1 MISVE
6 QLLTDCIESCFLGCV
21 QIREVRSKGISSVR
35 SKIEGDARSAL
46 TEADV
51 KAQAVVLGSLR
62 KTYGVRLNVVGE
74 EDGNED
80 ATPKE
85 SETYSCLLQNAET
98 VRLICNN
105 KGEAKSVSA
114 LRKGDE
120 VLIKISKQ
128 ARHTGIAIDE
138 DTWCER

>member
-1 MISVE
+1 MSNSSEMMISVE

-51 KAQAVVLGSLR
+51 KAQAVVIGSLR
-62 KTYGVRLNVVGE
+62 KTYGARLNVVGE

-80 ATPKE
+80 ATP
-85 SETYSCLLQNAET
+85 SEREM
-98 VRLICNN
+98 
-105 KGEAKSVSA
+105 
-114 LRKGDE
+114 
-120 VLIKISKQ
+120 
-128 ARHTGIAIDE
+128 
-138 DTWCER
+138 